1 MFKFPKSLYTDVR
14 IENVYETQI
23 TYTLGEI
30 EESKIRS
37 YEAAFIRVFDGD
49 RWYYGSTT
57 NVDNI
62 QDEINSLAS
71 YAKPNQKINNNPI
84 INKLQKNTEEL
95 IKFQNNN
102 ITKIKMNEKHNLLKK
117 FFPILKE
124 NKYIKHW
131 KTIYVDNYVKKK
143 FFSSKGSKVI
153 HDSQFTG
160 FSVSMNFSHEDKKF
174 SDSFQNS
181 NVVFENLD
189 TKLEEFKDFIK
200 KCENFLLN
208 SKPVKPEKYTVILS
222 PEAAGVFAHE
232 SFGHKSE
239 ADFMIGDTTMEKE
252 WAIGKKV
259 GSNILSIVDDGN
271 IPGRGYVPFDDEGTK
286 AKKTYLIRNGLLKG
300 RLHSAI
306 TANSLRENLTGN
318 ARAVSFEYEP
328 IVRMTTTYI
337 ESGNK
342 TKEEL
347 FSEVENGIYIETIKH
362 GSGMSTFTIAPS
374 IAYYIK
380 DGKITEP
387 VNISVVTGN
396 VMETLEEID
405 GLSNEVKLSNFILG
419 GCGKMEQNPLSV
431 GFGGPYVRVNNLNV
445 Q

>member
-1 MFKFPKSLYTDVR
+1 MGGRNMFKFPKSLYTDVR

-84 INKLQKNTEEL
+84 INKLQKNIEEL

-232 SFGHKSE
+232 SFVHKSE
-239 ADFMIGDTTMEKE
+239 ADFMFGDTTMDNE
-252 WAIGKKV
+252 WAI
-259 GSNILSIVDDGN
+259 
-271 IPGRGYVPFDDEGTK
+271 
-286 AKKTYLIRNGLLKG
+286 
-300 RLHSAI
+300 
-306 TANSLRENLTGN
+306 
-318 ARAVSFEYEP
+318 
-328 IVRMTTTYI
+328 
-337 ESGNK
+337 
-342 TKEEL
+342 
-347 FSEVENGIYIETIKH
+347 
-362 GSGMSTFTIAPS
+362 
-374 IAYYIK
+374 
-380 DGKITEP
+380 
-387 VNISVVTGN
+387 
-396 VMETLEEID
+396 
-405 GLSNEVKLSNFILG
+405 
-419 GCGKMEQNPLSV
+419 
-431 GFGGPYVRVNNLNV
+431 
-445 Q
+445 